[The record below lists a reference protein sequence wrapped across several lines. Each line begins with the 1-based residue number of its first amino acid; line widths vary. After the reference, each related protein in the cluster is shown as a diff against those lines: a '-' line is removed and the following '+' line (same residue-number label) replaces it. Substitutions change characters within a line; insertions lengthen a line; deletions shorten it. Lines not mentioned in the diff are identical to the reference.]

1 MDGLFDFLD
10 EIRQEEINGLPGGY
24 DDLQIGKRIHLLHA
38 DDGDWENAGMILLG
52 CGRFDDPDEEWQS
65 SANAVRR
72 ALYKMY
78 DWHPSVK
85 VADLGNIR
93 RGAHPSDTRA
103 ALRAVLKETAAAGK
117 VVVLLGGTHDQMM
130 QQYEVFEQ
138 SGKVIE
144 AAVLDR
150 LINLEDSEGIHE
162 GNFLMPMLTRQPN
175 FLRHFSVLGF
185 QSYDVHPNVLETLD
199 KLRFDCV
206 RLGVLRE
213 NLDEWEPTL
222 RHCELLAVDMQVL
235 RYAEAQFL
243 HHASPNG
250 LLGDELC
257 QLLRYAG
264 MSSRLSSLG
273 IYGYQTRTDQYGQGA
288 QLMAQMLWY
297 FVDGLRLRDQEAD
310 LRDTDN
316 FFSYHVAISGVETL
330 FIKSK
335 RTGRWWMQMPDLSF
349 VPCSYRDYLAA
360 GNNDIPERWLRA
372 QERIA

>member
-1 MDGLFDFLD
+1 MNGLFDFLD
-10 EIRQEEINGLPGGY
+10 EVRLEDICDLPQGY
-24 DDLQIGKRIHLLHA
+24 DNLQIGKRIHLLHA
-38 DDGDWENAGMILLG
+38 DDGDWDDANMILLG
-52 CGRFDDPDEEWQS
+52 CGSFDDPEEEWQT
-65 SANAVRR
+65 NCQAVRR
-72 ALYKMY
+72 ALYKLY
-78 DWHPSVK
+78 DWHPGIK

-93 RGAHPSDTRA
+93 RGAHPSDTKA
-103 ALRAVLKETAAAGK
+103 ALRTVLKEIEAAGK
-117 VVVLLGGTHDQMM
+117 LAVLIGGTHDQML

-138 SGKVIE
+138 TGKVIE

-150 LINLEDSEGIHE
+150 FINLDDSEGVTDQ
-162 GNFLMPMLTRQPN
+162 NFLMSMLTRQPN
-175 FLRHFSVLGF
+175 FLRHFSALGF
-185 QSYDVHPNVLETLD
+185 QSYDVNPNVLETLD

-213 NLDEWEPTL
+213 NPEEWEPTL

-235 RYAEAQFL
+235 RYTEALFL
-243 HHASPNG
+243 PEASPNG

-273 IYGYQTRTDQYGQGA
+273 IYGYRAQTDIHEKGA
-288 QLMAQMLWY
+288 QLVAQMLWY
-297 FVDGLRLRDQEAD
+297 FVDGLRLRGQEAD

-316 FFSYHVAISGVETL
+316 FFSYHVSISGVETL
-330 FIKSK
+330 FVKSK

-349 VPCSYRDYLAA
+349 VPCSYRDYLTA

-372 QERIA
+372 QERIV